1 MCRILLGRISCRV
14 TKKTFVVEY
23 GLYLGFEKGEELV
36 CSYRSFESNI
46 YDKLDGK
53 KTESERNDG
62 KK

>member
-1 MCRILLGRISCRV
+1 MLGRISCRGP
-14 TKKTFVVEY
+14 KKIFVVED

-46 YDKLDGK
+46 YDKLDGE

-62 KK
+62 KR